1 MLGSLIIEARTYGRE
16 KLIRGKQTM
25 MTLKRFRVTNF
36 RSIMDSGWIDCDDV
50 TSLVGINESGKSNVI
65 LALWKLNPVRDG
77 EIDPLH
83 DMPTKEYSSWR
94 STPEK
99 IEFISVDFEL
109 DDSLVDKVVTLC
121 KCDRDEASIVNIRRF
136 FDGRYSISFPSFKK
150 KEEVDTA
157 PVKALIEN
165 AILEL
170 SRLKEKTKAE
180 AGIKSKTEKL
190 YMAISEY
197 IVFKATLSQEDYD
210 AITKMYPAGITR
222 SATSEI
228 YPHLQDIKSKIKNI
242 FSVLEPNNPTDNED
256 VRQLMLTEMP
266 SFVYYSNY
274 GNLDAQIYL
283 PHAIKWLKGE
293 QIPGIDNSAKVR
305 TLRVLFDFVNLN
317 PREVLDLGKDP
328 SRTFVDTRG
337 KESTKKPTEEEIE
350 KATEQKAA
358 RAILLNSAS
367 SDLTRKFREWWK
379 QGNYVFRFQADGEFF
394 KIWVSDDK
402 RPEEIE
408 LERRST
414 GLQWFL
420 SFFLV
425 FLVESQEAHKGA
437 ILLLDEAGLSLHPL
451 AQRDLIAFFDNLAKT
466 NQMIYTTHSP
476 FLVDTS
482 NIDRTKVVYS
492 DDDGQTVVSSDL
504 RASDDKLNEKSIY
517 AVHAALGLSVSDI
530 LLQGC
535 QPIIV
540 EGPSDQHYFNAI
552 KAYLIRNKK
561 YTPNMELVFMPSG
574 GVRGVPGVVSIV
586 GGKDGKLPLVVL
598 DADGSGKGA
607 KNKLKSGLYQHNT
620 EAILDVGEFLDF
632 ENGEVEDLIPP
643 TLMSRQIW
651 RLFRD
656 VEDELFEDIY
666 VIGQAIVPQ
675 VEAFARRHNVELGK
689 GWKVDLAR
697 SVKQQLQ
704 KDKADDIPDE
714 YITKWETLFNK
725 FNY

>member
-1 MLGSLIIEARTYGRE
+1 
-16 KLIRGKQTM
+16 M

-50 TSLVGINESGKSNVI
+50 TSLVGINEAGKSNVI

-77 EIDPLH
+77 KIDPLH

-94 STPEK
+94 SMPEK
-99 IEFISVDFEL
+99 IVFISADFEL
-109 DDSLVDKVVTLC
+109 DNALVDKVVAMC
-121 KCDRDEASIVNIRRF
+121 KCDRKAASVVNIQRKYNGRYLVSFPNYRKGASIDAQIIKTV
-136 FDGRYSISFPSFKK
+136 ISEATDK
-150 KEEVDTA
+150 
-157 PVKALIEN
+157 
-165 AILEL
+165 L
-170 SRLKEKTKAE
+170 SPLKEKTKSE
-180 AGIKSKTEKL
+180 AGIKDSASKL
-190 YMAISEY
+190 MGDISNYVVDKSEL
-197 IVFKATLSQEDYD
+197 IQTDAD
-210 AITKMYPAGITR
+210 AINLLYPSGLNQ

-228 YPHLQDIKSKIKNI
+228 YPLIQDVKNKIKAA
-242 FSVLEPNNPTDNED
+242 FSALNPVNPTDNED
-256 VRQLMLTEMP
+256 ARKLMIAEMP

-283 PHAIKWLKGE
+283 PHAIKWLNDE
-293 QIPGIDNSAKVR
+293 EVVGIDNSAKVR
-305 TLRVLFDFVNLN
+305 TLRVLFDFVKLN
-317 PREVLDLGKDP
+317 PEEVLELGKDP
-328 SRTFVDTRG
+328 RRIVEDRYGNEVEKT
-337 KESTKKPTEEEIE
+337 PTDGEIAE
-350 KATEQKAA
+350 AAEQKAA

-367 SDLTRKFREWWK
+367 SDLTRKFKEWWK
-379 QGNYVFRFQADGEFF
+379 QGNYVFRFHADGEFF

-402 RPEEIE
+402 RLEEIE

-437 ILLLDEAGLSLHPL
+437 VLLLDEAGLSLHPL
-451 AQRDLIAFFDNLAKT
+451 AQKDLIAFFDNLAKT

-476 FLVDTS
+476 FLIDPS
-482 NIDRTKVVYS
+482 NIDRAKVVYS
-492 DDDGQTVVSSDL
+492 DDNGLTVTSSDL

-540 EGPSDQHYFNAI
+540 EGASDQHYFNAI
-552 KAYLIRNKK
+552 KLYLVRNKK
-561 YTPNMELVFMPSG
+561 YAPNMELIFMPSG

-586 GGKDGKLPLVVL
+586 GGKETELPLVVL

-607 KNKLKSGLYQHNT
+607 KDKLQSGLYQHSK
-620 EAILDVGEFLDF
+620 EAIIDVGELLDF
-632 ENGEVEDLIPP
+632 ENGEVEDLLPP
-643 TLMSRQIW
+643 PLISRQIG

-656 VEDELFEDIY
+656 VEDEAFED
-666 VIGQAIVPQ
+666 VLVAGQPIVPQ
-675 VEAFARRHNVELGK
+675 VEAFATKYNVELDK
-689 GWKVDLAR
+689 GWKVDVAR
-697 SVKQQLQ
+697 GVKQQLQ
-704 KDKADDIPDE
+704 KAKADVVPDE

-725 FNY
+725 FNR